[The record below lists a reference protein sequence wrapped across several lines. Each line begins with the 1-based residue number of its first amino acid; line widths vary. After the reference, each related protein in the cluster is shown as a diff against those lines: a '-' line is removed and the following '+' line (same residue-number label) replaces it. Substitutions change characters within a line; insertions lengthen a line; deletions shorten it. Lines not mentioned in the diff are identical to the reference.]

1 MNPTPGLASSPAEQ
15 SAHVIGEACIL
26 IQSDVDIIGARQRGR
41 SLASQVG
48 FSPGELTLIA
58 TAISELARNIVM
70 YAKRGEIVLK
80 LLNHP
85 DKKGIL
91 VIARDKGPGIP
102 DIRKALQD
110 GYSTS
115 RSLGLGLPGVR
126 RLMDEFEIESQKGGG
141 TTVTVRKWTL
151 GATS

>member
-1 MNPTPGLASSPAEQ
+1 MNPALGLASSPGAKSAQVTEQ
-15 SAHVIGEACIL
+15 ACIP

-41 SLASQVG
+41 YLASQIG
-48 FSPGELTLIA
+48 FSPCELTLIA

-70 YAKRGEIVLK
+70 YAQSGEIVLK

-85 DKKGIL
+85 DKKGII
-91 VIARDKGPGIP
+91 VIARDEGPGIP

-126 RLMDEFEIESQKGGG
+126 RLMDEFEIESEMGRG

-151 GATS
+151 GTIS

>member
-1 MNPTPGLASSPAEQ
+1 MNSTLGLASSPAAK
-15 SAHVIGEACIL
+15 SAQVIEEDCIA

-41 SLASQVG
+41 YLASQVG
-48 FSPGELTLIA
+48 FSPSELTLIA
-58 TAISELARNIVM
+58 TSISELARNIVM

-91 VIARDKGPGIP
+91 VIARDEGPGIP
-102 DIRKALQD
+102 DIRIALQD

-126 RLMDEFEIESQKGGG
+126 RLMDEFEVESQMGRG

-151 GATS
+151 GTIS